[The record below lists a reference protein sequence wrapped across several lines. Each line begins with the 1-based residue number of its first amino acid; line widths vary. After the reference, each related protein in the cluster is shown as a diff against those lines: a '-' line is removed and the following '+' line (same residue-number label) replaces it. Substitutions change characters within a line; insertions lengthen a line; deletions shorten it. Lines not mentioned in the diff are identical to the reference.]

1 MSAVDFAYLENFA
14 AHDAE
19 VVRDVLTLFL
29 QQADIWRA
37 RLGGGDAELRDLAH
51 TIKGAARGI
60 GARDLG
66 DVCELAEFG
75 GPQQI
80 PALRAALDEAVA
92 EIVAY
97 QAAHA

>member
-1 MSAVDFAYLENFA
+1 MSAVDFAYLENVA

-19 VVRDVLTLFL
+19 VVRDVLGLFL
-29 QQADIWRA
+29 QQAEIWKA
-37 RLGGGDAELRDLAH
+37 RLASGENQRDVAH

-66 DVCELAEFG
+66 DACELAEFG

-80 PALRAALDEAVA
+80 PAVNAALDEAVA
-92 EIVAY
+92 EIAAY
-97 QAAHA
+97 QAARA